1 MSRDHT
7 SPNPFLDSTYGH
19 GYPVQFPLQGDAR
32 PFRQTGHAPD
42 RNNYGAVAQLPDLAS
57 SPSPA
62 PFPSATPFQ
71 SFYPAVFA
79 RATRDAD
86 SVEEMFSSSSETC
99 RPEAGS
105 SSQSEENG
113 AKPSQSKWSDTQ
125 ASVLVEEWKERV
137 EEVESSRSLDAWQRI
152 VKAVNKA
159 GPLKTMKQCKDKLR
173 NLKQAYKDA
182 KTNNSQTGRA
192 AKTSPFFDVFEE
204 VLGSRPVVKMPG
216 LLQSC
221 SESTTSNS
229 PSSSKSSH
237 ADSSDS
243 DGDADSSPKEGKNKR
258 KKAKAD
264 EPAQKK
270 ARKSKESNQNAFI
283 ELSSK
288 ILEMQNAQVEA
299 IERSQTRAEELML
312 KMEIEQRKI
321 DEESRRRDQE
331 FFLRMA
337 ELLKK

>member
-7 SPNPFLDSTYGH
+7 SPNPFLDSTYDH
-19 GYPVQFPLQGDAR
+19 GYPVQFPLQGNVR
-32 PFRQTGHAPD
+32 PFRQTGHATE
-42 RNNYGAVAQLPDLAS
+42 RNNYGAVSQFPGSAIERSA
-57 SPSPA
+57 A
-62 PFPSATPFQ
+62 TFPSAAPFQ
-71 SFYPAVFA
+71 PFYTAHFP
-79 RATRDAD
+79 RPIRDAD
-86 SVEEMFSSSSETC
+86 GAEEMFSSSSEKC
-99 RPEAGS
+99 RPETES
-105 SSQSEENG
+105 SSQSDENG
-113 AKPSQSKWSDTQ
+113 AKASQTKWFDAQT
-125 ASVLVEEWKERV
+125 SVLVEEWKERV
-137 EEVESSRSLDAWQRI
+137 EEVESSRSLEAWQKI
-152 VKAVNKA
+152 VQAVNKA
-159 GPLKTMKQCKDKLR
+159 GPFKTMKQCKDKLR

-192 AKTSPFFDVFEE
+192 AKTSPFFDAFEE

-216 LLQSC
+216 VLQSC

-237 ADSSDS
+237 PDSSDS
-243 DGDADSSPKEGKNKR
+243 DGNADSAPKEGKNKR

>member
-1 MSRDHT
+1 MSGDHT

-19 GYPVQFPLQGDAR
+19 GYPVQFPLQGDVRA
-32 PFRQTGHAPD
+32 FRQTGHATE
-42 RNNYGAVAQLPDLAS
+42 RNNYGAVAQVPDLAIER
-57 SPSPA
+57 PPA
-62 PFPSATPFQ
+62 SFPSATPFQ
-71 SFYPAVFA
+71 PFYPAVFP

-86 SVEEMFSSSSETC
+86 VVEEMFSSSSETC
-99 RPEAGS
+99 RPVAGS

-125 ASVLVEEWKERV
+125 ASVLVEEWRERV
-137 EEVESSRSLDAWQRI
+137 EEVESSRSLEAWQKI

-159 GPLKTMKQCKDKLR
+159 GPIKTMKQCKDKLR

-216 LLQSC
+216 VLQSC

-243 DGDADSSPKEGKNKR
+243 DGDTDSSPKEGKNKR

-299 IERSQTRAEELML
+299 IE
-312 KMEIEQRKI
+312 
-321 DEESRRRDQE
+321 
-331 FFLRMA
+331 
-337 ELLKK
+337 

>member
-19 GYPVQFPLQGDAR
+19 GYPVQFPLQGNAR
-32 PFRQTGHAPD
+32 PFRQTGHATK
-42 RNNYGAVAQLPDLAS
+42 RNNYGAVAQFPDLAIER
-57 SPSPA
+57 SPA
-62 PFPSATPFQ
+62 TFPSAAPFQ
-71 SFYPAVFA
+71 PFYPTVFP
-79 RATRDAD
+79 RATGDAD
-86 SVEEMFSSSSETC
+86 GVEERFSCSSETC

-113 AKPSQSKWSDTQ
+113 AKPSQTKWSDTQ

-137 EEVESSRSLDAWQRI
+137 EEVESSRSLEAWQKI
-152 VKAVNKA
+152 VQAVNKA
-159 GPLKTMKQCKDKLR
+159 GPFKTMKQCKDKLR

-192 AKTSPFFDVFEE
+192 AKTSPLFDVFEE
-204 VLGSRPVVKMPG
+204 VLGSRPVLKMPG
-216 LLQSC
+216 VLQSC

-237 ADSSDS
+237 AHSSDS

-270 ARKSKESNQNAFI
+270 QEKAKKTI
-283 ELSSK
+283 KMLS
-288 ILEMQNAQVEA
+288 
-299 IERSQTRAEELML
+299 
-312 KMEIEQRKI
+312 
-321 DEESRRRDQE
+321 
-331 FFLRMA
+331 
-337 ELLKK
+337 

>member
-32 PFRQTGHAPD
+32 PFRQTGHATD

-137 EEVESSRSLDAWQRI
+137 EEVEQ
-152 VKAVNKA
+152 
-159 GPLKTMKQCKDKLR
+159 KQ
-173 NLKQAYKDA
+173 
-182 KTNNSQTGRA
+182 
-192 AKTSPFFDVFEE
+192 P
-204 VLGSRPVVKMPG
+204 
-216 LLQSC
+216 
-221 SESTTSNS
+221 S
-229 PSSSKSSH
+229 PSSSHSH
-237 ADSSDS
+237 ASSY
-243 DGDADSSPKEGKNKR
+243 ATQPVQHEKNK
-258 KKAKAD
+258 
-264 EPAQKK
+264 Q
-270 ARKSKESNQNAFI
+270 Q
-283 ELSSK
+283 
-288 ILEMQNAQVEA
+288 
-299 IERSQTRAEELML
+299 SQMY
-312 KMEIEQRKI
+312 IH
-321 DEESRRRDQE
+321 RDT
-331 FFLRMA
+331 LHTCTNWRGN
-337 ELLKK
+337 

>member
-19 GYPVQFPLQGDAR
+19 RYPVQFPLQGDAR

-137 EEVESSRSLDAWQRI
+137 EEVESSRSLEAWQKI

-159 GPLKTMKQCKDKLR
+159 GPFKTMKQCKDKLR

-182 KTNNSQTGRA
+182 KTNNLQTGRA

-216 LLQSC
+216 VLQSC
-221 SESTTSNS
+221 SKSTTSNS
-229 PSSSKSSH
+229 PSSSKPLH

-243 DGDADSSPKEGKNKR
+243 DGDTDSSPKEGKNKR
-258 KKAKAD
+258 KKA
-264 EPAQKK
+264 
-270 ARKSKESNQNAFI
+270 
-283 ELSSK
+283 
-288 ILEMQNAQVEA
+288 
-299 IERSQTRAEELML
+299 
-312 KMEIEQRKI
+312 
-321 DEESRRRDQE
+321 
-331 FFLRMA
+331 
-337 ELLKK
+337 